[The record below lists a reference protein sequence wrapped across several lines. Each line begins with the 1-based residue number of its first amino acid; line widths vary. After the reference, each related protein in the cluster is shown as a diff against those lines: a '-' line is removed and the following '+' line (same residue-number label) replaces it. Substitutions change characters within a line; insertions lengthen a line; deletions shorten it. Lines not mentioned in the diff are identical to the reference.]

1 MDKIYRISY
10 YFLKLR
16 INNSHNA
23 MRYLNSKDY
32 KTSEQV
38 KKFLRYNH
46 QIKFI

>member
-1 MDKIYRISY
+1 MDKIYRIAY

-16 INNSHNA
+16 INNSENA
-23 MRYLNSKDY
+23 MRYLNNKDY